1 MNPHIDRIH
10 SRNTNQIKNH
20 EALKM
25 FFTTVKAAVLN
36 LRYPFLPHAMQVAH
50 YQQYVR
56 KSSASYDP
64 LCITLPATCLHGGHT
79 PKDSQA
85 GRQF

>member
-1 MNPHIDRIH
+1 
-10 SRNTNQIKNH
+10 
-20 EALKM
+20 M

-56 KSSASYDP
+56 ESPASYDP
-64 LCITLPATCLHGGHT
+64 LCITLPGSNMPAWWPY
-79 PKDSQA
+79 PK
-85 GRQF
+85 G